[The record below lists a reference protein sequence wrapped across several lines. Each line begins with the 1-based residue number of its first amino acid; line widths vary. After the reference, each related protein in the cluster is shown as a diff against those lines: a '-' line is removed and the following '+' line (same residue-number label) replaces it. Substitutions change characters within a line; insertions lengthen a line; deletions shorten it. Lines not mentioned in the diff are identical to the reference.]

1 MRQLQN
7 ARNLQEYAD
16 SMYCFV
22 NLYWNFQEGAGTL
35 ETLIDMQ
42 CMWFELECALSYY
55 RQGKLGEALKKCHQ
69 VEKVWWKK
77 LCVVVILVNTVIVQ
91 M

>member
-1 MRQLQN
+1 MQILFIV
-7 ARNLQEYAD
+7 LCITWYT
-16 SMYCFV
+16 
-22 NLYWNFQEGAGTL
+22 FQEGAGTL

-69 VEKVWWKK
+69 VEKV
-77 LCVVVILVNTVIVQ
+77 CVSAKCVNSTEYSDISDVNL
-91 M
+91 